1 MWAFRGTKECSKLQ
15 ASLDCHSAS
24 LSLQQSIARRFERT
38 LQNAQRHDDE
48 TDGETPRGNETFL
61 KDMLGEMESLMAKI
75 AGKIDHCGSGEF
87 HS

>member
-61 KDMLGEMESLMAKI
+61 KDMLVEMESLMAKI